1 MEKMAKYPKNLHT
14 STPKT
19 QSQPLT
25 APQVVIIR
33 DFFPEFIFGDRRM
46 VDTDSES
53 LIYSVKLPQ
62 QWVTSKK
69 SLEVL

>member
-1 MEKMAKYPKNLHT
+1 MAKCPKNVHT

-33 DFFPEFIFGDRRM
+33 DFFPEFIVGDRRK

-62 QWVTSKK
+62 QWFTSKNP
-69 SLEVL
+69 LEVL